1 MKRPRAIVVAAV
13 LGALVV
19 VAAIA
24 VVVLGP
30 WGDASHQSAEQV
42 VRNAGVPV
50 GVTPG
55 APPGR

>member
-1 MKRPRAIVVAAV
+1 VKRPRAIVVAAV

-24 VVVLGP
+24 VFVIAP
-30 WGDASHQSAEQV
+30 WGDPNHQSAEHV

-55 APPGR
+55 APP